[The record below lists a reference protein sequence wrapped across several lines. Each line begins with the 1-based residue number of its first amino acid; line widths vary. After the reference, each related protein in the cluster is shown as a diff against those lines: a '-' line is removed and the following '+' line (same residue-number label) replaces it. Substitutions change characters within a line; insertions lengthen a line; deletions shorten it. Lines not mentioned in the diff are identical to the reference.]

1 MKEKQKIDGLYAAVI
16 LFLICYFM
24 QLYNFQMLWML
35 AIGSVFCLCYLVKQ
49 KVLRINLG
57 TCLLTVTMYAF
68 YIIQYGPRAVVTM
81 IPYVPIVMYVLSNY
95 IGGDIKDS
103 EKRDQKFLGILF
115 ALIVGYTIHGL
126 LNSYMYYAGY
136 IKEGT
141 RQWYDFWTRSY
152 MPGPQHNLLYLPVL
166 AAFFPAVI
174 RFRERK
180 IRNLLIIGSSLFFL
194 FTSLVTRSRMSIM
207 IFALV
212 LVGQVILYFLLES
225 RKLKHI
231 LTNKKVWCACLGVII
246 LSGVLLFLLKDTS
259 IIKNFVA
266 NFSRGGGIFNNIR
279 FKLQRQA
286 LSQLFEYPMGGKQM
300 HLAVKYT
307 HMYVHNVWL
316 DMANTSGII
325 PFFAFVGFTVFSV
338 VTLVRFLLWKGIST
352 EIKLITAGLYGAFFL
367 FYMVEPALEASI
379 HYMTPW
385 MMVNG
390 LMYALMAKDWIVLHG
405 LQNR

>member
-49 KVLRINLG
+49 KILRVNSG
-57 TCLLTVTMYAF
+57 TCLLTITMYSF

-115 ALIVGYTIHGL
+115 ALVVGYTIHGL

-174 RFRERK
+174 WFRERK
-180 IRNLLIIGSSLFFL
+180 IRNLL
-194 FTSLVTRSRMSIM
+194 
-207 IFALV
+207 AL
-212 LVGQVILYFLLES
+212 L
-225 RKLKHI
+225 
-231 LTNKKVWCACLGVII
+231 
-246 LSGVLLFLLKDTS
+246 TS
-259 IIKNFVA
+259 IVERSGTKCNL
-266 NFSRGGGIFNNIR
+266 NIFHVNATPSN
-279 FKLQRQA
+279 
-286 LSQLFEYPMGGKQM
+286 LSDMKHP
-300 HLAVKYT
+300 AV
-307 HMYVHNVWL
+307 
-316 DMANTSGII
+316 I
-325 PFFAFVGFTVFSV
+325 
-338 VTLVRFLLWKGIST
+338 
-352 EIKLITAGLYGAFFL
+352 
-367 FYMVEPALEASI
+367 
-379 HYMTPW
+379 
-385 MMVNG
+385 
-390 LMYALMAKDWIVLHG
+390 
-405 LQNR
+405 